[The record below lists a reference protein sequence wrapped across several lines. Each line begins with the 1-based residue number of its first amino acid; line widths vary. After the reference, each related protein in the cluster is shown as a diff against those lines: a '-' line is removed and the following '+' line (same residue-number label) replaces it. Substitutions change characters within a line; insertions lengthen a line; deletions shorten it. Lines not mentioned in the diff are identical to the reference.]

1 MELNK
6 IKKQKLSKYKNKINS
21 EKGITIV
28 SLVLTI
34 VVLGVLTAVTVNAG
48 GSILKQVQLQ
58 NINTNMM
65 LIQAKVKTIS
75 EQANFNKDTSIYKG
89 NVVSDVSGNKNVQKL
104 VEDGVIDDT
113 SKYYVLWQEH
123 LKDMGLEKID
133 VEDGYVVN
141 YDTQEIIYVK
151 GFEHDGTT
159 YYKLSDMRILTID

>member
-1 MELNK
+1 MKTN
-6 IKKQKLSKYKNKINS
+6 

-89 NVVSDVSGNKNVQKL
+89 NVVSDVSGNKNIQEL
-104 VEDGVIDDT
+104 VDNGVIDDT